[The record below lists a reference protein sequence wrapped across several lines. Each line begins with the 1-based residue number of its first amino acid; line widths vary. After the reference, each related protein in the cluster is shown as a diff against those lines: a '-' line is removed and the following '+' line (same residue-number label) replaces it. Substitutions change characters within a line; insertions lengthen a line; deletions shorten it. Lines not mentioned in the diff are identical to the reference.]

1 MKDRFEVIYK
11 EIHSAGLEKSKAKI
25 FGSVVLI
32 LFLSGLFRFA
42 IKQAVFLFVRQT
54 NFTDRMASMAAML
67 ILAGILLG
75 LSKQAK
81 TKLSVFP
88 ERFTWPY
95 IGATV
100 LFIELLIASPS
111 NYRGGME
118 SVFLLAYSC
127 IVTPVFEELLFRGYT
142 WNQLSG
148 IWGNKWPTYL
158 TTSILFGLWHLA
170 YIDSIAFRVEDGL
183 LSVMVWKVVT
193 GLCFGIVSYC
203 HFYRGRMELGWTFAV
218 LTAVQLALALMNVR
232 LSKKIDDSESV
243 SEDIE

>member
-1 MKDRFEVIYK
+1 M
-11 EIHSAGLEKSKAKI
+11 EKSETKT
-25 FGSVVLI
+25 FGSIVLI
-32 LFLSGLFRFA
+32 LSLSGLFRFA
-42 IKQAVFLFVRQT
+42 IKQVIFLFVQQT

-67 ILAGILLG
+67 ILTGILFG
-75 LSKQAK
+75 LSKK
-81 TKLSVFP
+81 IGTRLSVFP

-100 LFIELLIASPS
+100 LFTVLLIASPS

-127 IVTPVFEELLFRGYT
+127 IVTPIFEEVLFRGYI
-142 WNQLSG
+142 WNKLNG
-148 IWGNKWPTYL
+148 IWENKWATYL

-193 GLCFGIVSYC
+193 GLCFGIVLGAVRMKTKNCYTAILL
-203 HFYRGRMELGWTFAV
+203 HGVMNLFGR
-218 LTAVQLALALMNVR
+218 
-232 LSKKIDDSESV
+232 
-243 SEDIE
+243 